1 MGILPRID
9 FRTGPGT
16 FRVGVEVTRLLK
28 DCPALVRIV
37 HSADVGLTY
46 PIVTPIPHTR
56 GASPDTW
63 ALFVESVVSPI
74 IFLTTPMFPLS
85 KPATQRLLCVGGGG
99 GQ

>member
-9 FRTGPGT
+9 FRTRPGT

-28 DCPALVRIV
+28 DCRTLVRIA

-63 ALFVESVVSPI
+63 ALFVEYVVSPHHR
-74 IFLTTPMFPLS
+74 FDDPDVFV
-85 KPATQRLLCVGGGG
+85 K
-99 GQ
+99 